1 MQNRGDNCLL
11 TSQWPPV
18 CLAPHV
24 PLRAT
29 DVGAP
34 DSCVPCQTAA
44 ITTTWMDM
52 MIVFPIK

>member
-18 CLAPHV
+18 CLGPHV

-29 DVGAP
+29 GVGSP
-34 DSCVPCQTAA
+34 DRCVAFQTAA
-44 ITTTWMDM
+44 ITTTGLNM
-52 MIVFPIK
+52 MLFFFY